1 MTNAR
6 ITETFTLPSQG
17 KIYEED
23 VNPEVTLAS
32 MTTKHEMLRLSV
44 NEDSQKLMAEII
56 DDCIQNDIG
65 ISSYDMCLPDF
76 QFLLYKLRE
85 VTFGNEY
92 EMSCI
97 CPFCG
102 TRQDI
107 VVDLDDLEIKEFSDE
122 IFDYMEVDLP
132 QDESTVEI
140 TMQTPRML
148 DMINKEVKQAK
159 KKLKNKENPQILYL
173 MLDSIVKKDDESFNS
188 IEGETWLRN
197 LPLGDANRI
206 LSAIDKLNSSFGMD
220 LSVYHTCNFCG
231 EEIIAP
237 FRVNDTF
244 FRPAIY

>member
-1 MTNAR
+1 
-6 ITETFTLPSQG
+6 
-17 KIYEED
+17 
-23 VNPEVTLAS
+23 
-32 MTTKHEMLRLSV
+32 
-44 NEDSQKLMAEII
+44 MAEII

-173 MLDSIVKKDDESFNS
+173 MLDSIIKKDDESFNS

>member
-1 MTNAR
+1 MTDAR
-6 ITETFTLPSQG
+6 IAETFTLPSQG
-17 KIYEED
+17 KIYEEE
-23 VNPEVTLAS
+23 VTPEVTLSS
-32 MTTKHEMLRLSV
+32 MTTKHEMLRLSA

-65 ISSYDMCLPDF
+65 ISAYDMCLPDF

-102 TRQDI
+102 MRQDI
-107 VVDLDDLEIKEFSDE
+107 VVDLDDLIVKEFSDE
-122 IFDYMEVDLP
+122 IFEHMIVDLP
-132 QDESTVEI
+132 QDGSTVEI

-148 DMINKEVKQAK
+148 DTINKEVKQAK
-159 KKLKNKENPQILYL
+159 KKLRNKENPQILYL
-173 MLDSIVKKDDESFNS
+173 MLDSIVKKDDEPFNA
-188 IEGETWLRN
+188 IEGESWLRN
-197 LPLGDANRI
+197 LPLGDATRI
-206 LSAIDKLNSSFGMD
+206 LNAINELNSSFGMD

-244 FRPAIY
+244 FRPTIY